1 MKNLMLMKVVKSS
14 GEILNNLTPQFDS
27 SGEIT

>member
-1 MKNLMLMKVVKSS
+1 MKNLMLMKVVKANE
-14 GEILNNLTPQFDS
+14 EILNNLTPQFDS

>member
-1 MKNLMLMKVVKSS
+1 MKNLMLMKVVKANE
-14 GEILNNLTPQFDS
+14 EIRNNLTPKFDS